1 MKNSIKPS
9 SLQIKVI
16 TKNVCKFLP
25 SINFHLNF
33 LLSVLSVAPE
43 EEKASQ
49 SKVVALIQSSKFEEA
64 LKFIDK
70 AKLQSLVFE
79 KSYCEYRLNQ
89 PEKSLKTI
97 QDSKINPL
105 PPSLKELKAQILY
118 RLEKFEECFDV
129 YKDIIKNTQD
139 DYEDERTTNL
149 SAVIA
154 NLSVEGSVSV

>member
-1 MKNSIKPS
+1 M
-9 SLQIKVI
+9 
-16 TKNVCKFLP
+16 
-25 SINFHLNF
+25 
-33 LLSVLSVAPE
+33 
-43 EEKASQ
+43 
-49 SKVVALIQSSKFEEA
+49 ALIQSSKFEEA

-70 AKLQSLVFE
+70 AKLQNLVFE

-154 NLSVEGSVSV
+154 NLSVEGSVSLLKN